1 MNEYSKALEELD
13 IDINEI
19 NISSIDIKYLTKK
32 YRKQALKY
40 HPDKNGNTIESN
52 IKFQKINEAFHYLKR
67 EFACLEEDEEQE
79 DKDKENEKDPSS
91 LYLPILQMFLKSVF
105 QNKYTETFL
114 DIIKDIVI
122 NLKKTISLSLFD
134 KLDKETAFTIYH
146 FLSKY
151 RDILHIN
158 QGILDQIREKI
169 LEKYENIIIYKLN
182 PSIDDLLNN
191 NMFKLYVDD
200 KLYLVPLWY
209 NESHFFCKEERT
221 EEQENRE
228 NRENIEKE
236 QNKKEIIVLCEPELP
251 ENIKIDEENDLHV
264 EIKIDLFYLTS
275 LLDQENGTPSVPVP
289 VTVGKKVFEI
299 SLEKLCLKKKQIY
312 RMKQVGLTKA
322 NEEDIYD
329 VNNKSDIIFHIELIL
344 N

>member
-19 NISSIDIKYLTKK
+19 NISTIDIKYLTKK

-40 HPDKNGNTIESN
+40 HPDKNGNTIESK

-67 EFACLEEDEEQE
+67 EFACLEEDQENDKYDKE
-79 DKDKENEKDPSS
+79 DKDKDPSS

-158 QGILDQIREKI
+158 QDILDQIREKI

-191 NMFKLYVDD
+191 NMFKLFIDE

-209 NESHFFCKEERT
+209 NESHFLYNQET
-221 EEQENRE
+221 TENRE
-228 NRENIEKE
+228 
-236 QNKKEIIVLCEPELP
+236 KEIIVLCEPELP

-264 EIKIDLFYLTS
+264 EIKVDLLYLAS
-275 LLDQENGTPSVPVP
+275 LIDQEKGNPSIP
-289 VTVGKKVFEI
+289 VTIGKKVFEI
-299 SLEKLCLKKKQIY
+299 PLEKLCLKKKQVY
-312 RMKQVGLTKA
+312 RMKQIGLSKA

-329 VNNKSDIIFHIELIL
+329 VNNKSDIIFHIEI

>member
-1 MNEYSKALEELD
+1 MNEYSKALDELD

-19 NISSIDIKYLTKK
+19 NISTIDIKYLTKK

-40 HPDKNGNTIESN
+40 HPDKNGNTIESK
-52 IKFQKINEAFHYLKR
+52 IKFQKINEAFHFLKR
-67 EFACLEEDEEQE
+67 EFACLDEHKEQE
-79 DKDKENEKDPSS
+79 DPSS
-91 LYLPILQMFLKSVF
+91 LYLSILQMFLKSVF

-114 DIIKDIVI
+114 DIVKDIVI

-158 QGILDQIREKI
+158 QGVLDQIREKI
-169 LEKYENIIIYKLN
+169 QEKYENIIIYKLN

-191 NMFKLYVDD
+191 NMFKLYIDET
-200 KLYLVPLWY
+200 LYLVPLWY
-209 NESHFFCKEERT
+209 NESHFLYN
-221 EEQENRE
+221 Q
-228 NRENIEKE
+228 EKE

-251 ENIKIDEENDLHV
+251 KNIKIDEENDLHV
-264 EIKIDLFYLTS
+264 EIKIDLYHLSS
-275 LLDQENGTPSVPVP
+275 LIEKDTPSIP
-289 VTVGKKVFEI
+289 VTIGKKVFEI
-299 SLEKLCLKKKQIY
+299 PLEKLCLKKKQVY

-329 VNNKSDIIFHIELIL
+329 VNNKSDIIFHVELNL

>member
-19 NISSIDIKYLTKK
+19 NISSIDIDYLTKK

-52 IKFQKINEAFHYLKR
+52 IKFQKINEAFHYLKS

-79 DKDKENEKDPSS
+79 DKDKENEKDQDPSS

-191 NMFKLYVDD
+191 NMFKLYVDE

-209 NESHFFCKEERT
+209 NESHFFCSKEKEKEKEKEQE
-221 EEQENRE
+221 EEQEQE
-228 NRENIEKE
+228 
-236 QNKKEIIVLCEPELP
+236 NKKEIIVLCEPELP

-264 EIKIDLFYLTS
+264 EIKIDLFYLTTLIEKETHS
-275 LLDQENGTPSVPVP
+275 IP
-289 VTVGKKVFEI
+289 VTIGKKVFEI
-299 SLEKLCLKKKQIY
+299 PLEKLFFKKKQVY

-329 VNNKSDIIFHIELIL
+329 VNNKMDIIFHIDFI
-344 N
+344 

>member
-40 HPDKNGNTIESN
+40 HPDKNGNTIESK

-67 EFACLEEDEEQE
+67 EFSCLEEDKE
-79 DKDKENEKDPSS
+79 DEKEDKDPSS

-105 QNKYTETFL
+105 QNKYTESFL

-134 KLDKETAFTIYH
+134 KLDKETAFIIYH

-158 QGILDQIREKI
+158 QDILDQIREKI
-169 LEKYENIIIYKLN
+169 QEKYENIIIYKLN

-191 NMFKLYVDD
+191 NMFKLYVDE

-209 NESHFFCKEERT
+209 TESHFFCKEK
-221 EEQENRE
+221 EE
-228 NRENIEKE
+228 
-236 QNKKEIIVLCEPELP
+236 KEIIVLCEPELP

-264 EIKIDLFYLTS
+264 EIKLELHHLSS
-275 LLDQENGTPSVPVP
+275 LLDQENGTPFIP

-299 SLEKLCLKKKQIY
+299 PLEKLCLKKKQVY
-312 RMKQVGLTKA
+312 RIKQIGLTKA

-329 VNNKSDIIFHIELIL
+329 VNNKSDIIFHIEFYLF
-344 N
+344 NPF

>member
-19 NISSIDIKYLTKK
+19 NISTIDIKYLTKK

-40 HPDKNGNTIESN
+40 HPDKNGNTVESN
-52 IKFQKINEAFHYLKR
+52 IKLQKINEAYDYLKK
-67 EFACLEEDEEQE
+67 EFAYNLKEDNE
-79 DKDKENEKDPSS
+79 DNEDPSS

-114 DIIKDIVI
+114 DIIKDIII

-158 QGILDQIREKI
+158 QDVLDQIREKI

-191 NMFKLYVDD
+191 NMFKLYVDE

-209 NESHFFCKEERT
+209 NESQFFCSK
-221 EEQENRE
+221 
-228 NRENIEKE
+228 EKE
-236 QNKKEIIVLCEPELP
+236 KEKEIIVLCEPELP

-264 EIKIDLFYLTS
+264 EIKVDLFHLSS
-275 LLDQENGTPSVPVP
+275 LIENDNPFLPITL
-289 VTVGKKVFEI
+289 GKKVFEI
-299 SLEKLCLKKKQIY
+299 PLEKLFLKKVI
-312 RMKQVGLTKA
+312 GINSPTT
-322 NEEDIYD
+322 I
-329 VNNKSDIIFHIELIL
+329 KSTTPSLS
-344 N
+344 